1 MHGYKILCRAGCKH
15 LFLFSKN
22 YFYCL
27 FVCLFSGYTHKNGYQ
42 RTVSVGKGQMSALKR
57 ELEGKLKPLH
67 PIGWSGQKPTSKG
80 DFLVDETEN
89 EAVTMVSGPP

>member
-22 YFYCL
+22 YFYCFFFL
-27 FVCLFSGYTHKNGYQ
+27 GIHTKRDTREWCQWVKDKM
-42 RTVSVGKGQMSALKR
+42 RALKR
-57 ELEGKLKPLH
+57 KLEGKVKPLH

-80 DFLVDETEN
+80 DFLVDKIEN

>member
-1 MHGYKILCRAGCKH
+1 MILCMGIRFYAG
-15 LFLFSKN
+15 LVANIYSFLAKITSIVF
-22 YFYCL
+22 FP
-27 FVCLFSGYTHKNGYQ
+27 GYTHKKGYQ
-42 RTVSVGKGQMSALKR
+42 RTVSVGKGQMRALKR